1 MNLLKQHKCCICGG
15 QIYPFEKYI
24 ENYKGEVMHYDCHFG
39 LTSTELFNWLD
50 IDVNYMDD
58 YVHEKGCVMD
68 ELND

>member
-1 MNLLKQHKCCICGG
+1 
-15 QIYPFEKYI
+15 
-24 ENYKGEVMHYDCHFG
+24 MHYDCHFG

-58 YVHEKGCVMD
+58 YEHEKGCVMD